1 MRRCGDLIVYC
12 IKLRGRERDQKRSKW
27 EMLKM
32 RKSFMVLLITLS
44 LSLCLWGCA
53 RQPEGRAI
61 SWDEVAISYDVQG
74 EGEPALVF
82 VHGWS
87 CDKSYWRLQVPYFAE
102 RHKVVTIDL
111 GGHGESGVGREVW
124 SMEAF
129 GKDVAA
135 VVEGLELEK
144 VILVGHSMGG
154 PVIIE
159 AAAEMPERV
168 IGLVGADTFLD
179 LERKYTA
186 EEIDAFLAPFKADF
200 RERTSKLVRSI
211 FLADS
216 DPELVEWVVR
226 DMCSARAEV
235 GISAMRELASFDA
248 EEALRQVRKP
258 IYCINSDMRGTNV
271 EAGQRY
277 AQSFEVRFM
286 SGVGHFVMLE
296 DAETF
301 NRLLSETIEELS
313 R

>member
-1 MRRCGDLIVYC
+1 
-12 IKLRGRERDQKRSKW
+12 
-27 EMLKM
+27 M
-32 RKSFMVLLITLS
+32 RKSFMVLLITL
-44 LSLCLWGCA
+44 LFSLCLSGCA
-53 RQPEGRAI
+53 RQQEGQAV

-74 EGEPALVF
+74 TGEPALVF

-87 CDKSYWRLQVPYFAE
+87 CDKSYWRLQVPYFAK
-102 RHKVVTIDL
+102 RYKVVTIDL

-135 VVEGLELEK
+135 VVKELELEK

-159 AAAEMPERV
+159 AAGQMPERV

-186 EEIDAFLAPFKADF
+186 EEVDAFLAPFKADF
-200 RERTSKLVRSI
+200 GERTSELVRGI
-211 FLADS
+211 FLADA
-216 DPELVEWVVR
+216 DPELVEWVVG
-226 DMCSARAEV
+226 DMCSARPAV
-235 GISAMRELASFDA
+235 GIGAMRELASFDA
-248 EEALRQVRKP
+248 QEALKKVRKP
-258 IYCINSDMRGTNV
+258 IYCINSDMRLVNV
-271 EAGQRY
+271 EAGRRH
-277 AQSFEVRFM
+277 AQSFEVKFM